1 MSMTSIGF
9 DEVLASCRRIS
20 SGDLTLW
27 IERRWIRPHHEGSGW
42 TFTEIDVARVELI
55 CDLRHDMD
63 LNDEAVPVV
72 LSLVD
77 TVHGL
82 RRRLGLLAEAIA
94 RLPPDARDAL
104 AAEFRREDEPGEGG
118 AAGVG

>member
-1 MSMTSIGF
+1 MSIGF
-9 DEVLASCRRIS
+9 DEVLASCRRVS

-27 IERRWIRPHHEGSGW
+27 IERHWVRPHHEATGW
-42 TFTEIDVARVELI
+42 TFSEIDVARVELI

-82 RRRLGLLAEAIA
+82 RRRLSLLADAIA

-104 AAEFRREDEPGEGG
+104 AAEMRRGEE
-118 AAGVG
+118 